1 MAQVVFFSGSA
12 SAVVAKGP
20 LDVVQQASAFSFDHE
35 YSFLE
40 ELTGAPL
47 WSCGLLRASL
57 LTMHRRAGSVAAD
70 GGGDGNV
77 APPPQWAL
85 LTFETPVLAP
95 RNARFIGSRLDLE
108 SNNSTCRLALHG
120 CLAASIDTR
129 DSGALKR
136 LRVVKLKR
144 REGTVERCVL
154 CAWHGAIWWAR
165 WALTCFALRPSRWND
180 AYTAIGRGMF
190 KKESDMASFENLK
203 VLTGA
208 GDVGVLQGA
217 FGKSGK
223 YKVHFSAGVAEE
235 ARADPASPAHK
246 LQLTFKRYVFDK
258 TCPRLQ

>member
-1 MAQVVFFSGSA
+1 M
-12 SAVVAKGP
+12 
-20 LDVVQQASAFSFDHE
+20 
-35 YSFLE
+35 
-40 ELTGAPL
+40 LTL
-47 WSCGLLRASL
+47 HW
-57 LTMHRRAGSVAAD
+57 RAGAATAD
-70 GGGDGNV
+70 GVAENA

-108 SNNSTCRLALHG
+108 SNTSTCRLALHG

-129 DSGALKR
+129 DPGALKR
-136 LRVVKLKR
+136 LCVVKLKR

-154 CAWHGAIWWAR
+154 PPYARCRCQSGAHV
-165 WALTCFALRPSRWND
+165 CCPPPVRWND

-203 VLTGA
+203 VTTAA

-223 YKVHFSAGVAEE
+223 YKVYFSSGVAEE
-235 ARADPASPAHK
+235 ARQDPASPVHK
-246 LQLTFKRYVFDK
+246 LQLCFKRYVFDK